1 MNGQNYLFQINL
13 VVHGSHLEHRIF
25 VSTKWLGRYRVQ
37 ASRFTAL
44 ASLRTKSY
52 VARQRFESVYLSP
65 AKNIPNEFS
74 LHSVIYII
82 WTSRISEKNN
92 GGTLSLHQ
100 CFKKVVY
107 WDPTTWFQVF
117 QKALNQMKKL
127 NLKNLLYRN
136 NISHI
141 ITLTFILL
149 SHFNK
154 KHQML
159 SKCVLCQQFFLQK
172 VTGKMYDLGVSH
184 QPSIVSSVDVKSKM
198 LSVSEIWEINNA
210 SYYIVIRMSQS
221 RIFWD
226 KLFHS
231 LPPKLSLWCM
241 WHHQWRLFQMWCR
254 LPRENMQWRFVFRL
268 IYKFRYIK
276 WLMA

>member
-1 MNGQNYLFQINL
+1 MNGQNYLFQIKL
-13 VVHGSHLEHRIF
+13 VVNIHTFSSKSSHLEHRIF
-25 VSTKWLGRYRVQ
+25 VSTKWLGRFRVQ

-52 VARQRFESVYLSP
+52 VARQRFDSVYLSP

-107 WDPTTWFQVF
+107 WDTTTWFKVF

-127 NLKNLLYRN
+127 NVKKKPLYRK

-141 ITLTFILL
+141 IKLTFILL

-159 SKCVLCQQFFLQK
+159 SKCVLCQQFLFSK
-172 VTGKMYDLGVSH
+172 SHGK
-184 QPSIVSSVDVKSKM
+184 DVWFRCFTSA
-198 LSVSEIWEINNA
+198 ITRFI
-210 SYYIVIRMSQS
+210 S
-221 RIFWD
+221 R
-226 KLFHS
+226 
-231 LPPKLSLWCM
+231 
-241 WHHQWRLFQMWCR
+241 R
-254 LPRENMQWRFVFRL
+254 
-268 IYKFRYIK
+268 
-276 WLMA
+276 